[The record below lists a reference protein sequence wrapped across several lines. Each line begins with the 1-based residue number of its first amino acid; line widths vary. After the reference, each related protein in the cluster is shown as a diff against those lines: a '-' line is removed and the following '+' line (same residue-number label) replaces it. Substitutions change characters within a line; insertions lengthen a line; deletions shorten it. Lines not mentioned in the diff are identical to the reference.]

1 MTSEVDLLTMV
12 KAIRSIY
19 EQVEVLAGLRP
30 DRRFTPDGHMVGS
43 IGEVYA
49 EYLFDLV
56 LHPSSHAIHDAVT
69 RDGRQVQIK
78 ATQGKSVNLEVPSQ
92 QRPHQLVPDH
102 LIVLQIGTSGI
113 PSLIYG
119 GPGQRAAAIGQTIST
134 RTYMMLSVSKLR
146 RLHESLPI
154 AERLV
159 QVREF
164 PSEVAV

>member
-1 MTSEVDLLTMV
+1 MV
-12 KAIRSIY
+12 RAIRSIY
-19 EQVEVLAGLRP
+19 QQVGTLATLRP

-49 EYLFDLV
+49 EFLFDLV
-56 LHPSSHAIHDAVT
+56 LHPSSFPIHDAVT

-102 LIVLQIGTSGI
+102 LIVLHIAPSGI
-113 PSLIYG
+113 PALVYS
-119 GPGQRAAAIGQTIST
+119 GPGHRAAAIGQAIST

-146 RLHESLPI
+146 RLQDSLPA

-159 QVREF
+159 PVRAF
-164 PSEVAV
+164 PIEIAA